1 MLRSDSRFFVRTR
14 GLIQIK
20 RLLILFFACFGEL
33 FKLTLSSMP
42 LKFWYLPSLWV
53 IVTADSE
60 TTSWRFLAMVD
71 AIGSSLSMLISF
83 TAVIEKY
90 KELFVAV
97 VSNLYFLAARSQILS
112 IEHSVWVLFN
122 YLMISITL

>member
-1 MLRSDSRFFVRTR
+1 
-14 GLIQIK
+14 
-20 RLLILFFACFGEL
+20 
-33 FKLTLSSMP
+33 
-42 LKFWYLPSLWV
+42 
-53 IVTADSE
+53 
-60 TTSWRFLAMVD
+60 MVD

-112 IEHSVWVLFN
+112 IEHSV
-122 YLMISITL
+122 